1 MNKKSNEKGKWEQ
14 IDKDRSCRYNLSRI
28 KKGGM
33 SMRRA
38 VAFALML
45 VLLLGFAGC
54 AKEVKQQPVEE
65 PKPDPT
71 GPFVGICLPED
82 SNQWKENAR
91 LLEKEL
97 KTLGFEVKTE
107 YAQADPQMQINQI
120 KAMAEGQASCLVIA
134 PVDAMALTQELETSD
149 IAGIPVVAYDWQL
162 TDLESADGA
171 AGFDYFAIG
180 RALGEYIVSAK
191 ELKTAEEA
199 YTVEFIM
206 GSAEDSRALQLH
218 MGLMQILQPYL
229 DTGVLVCPS
238 GRTAF
243 ADTYTIKEDPETAA
257 QKLSK
262 YLAEHYEKE
271 QLDILCVA
279 SDEMAAACAEALTD
293 AGYTEENWPLITGQG
308 GLPEAL
314 KQIIAGKQTVT
325 VYKDRPALAKAC
337 AQVVSSLATGAV
349 IPEETSY
356 QNIVVDS
363 KNYEEKLVKT
373 GIYSKKDLKS

>member
-1 MNKKSNEKGKWEQ
+1 MK
-14 IDKDRSCRYNLSRI
+14 
-28 KKGGM
+28 
-33 SMRRA
+33 RA
-38 VAFALML
+38 VAFVLML
-45 VLLLGFAGC
+45 ILLMSFAGC
-54 AKEVKQQPVEE
+54 GEKELQQPAEE
-65 PKPDPT
+65 PEQEPT

-82 SNQWKENAR
+82 SDQWKENAQ

-97 KTLGFEVKTE
+97 EAMGFEVKTE
-107 YAQADPQMQINQI
+107 YAQKDPQMQIKQI
-120 KAMAEGQASCLVIA
+120 REMAEGQVSCLVIA

-149 IAGIPVVAYDWQL
+149 IVGIPVVAYDWQL

-218 MGLMQILQPYL
+218 TGLMEILQPYL
-229 DTGVLVCPS
+229 DAGVLVCPS

-262 YLAEHYEKE
+262 YLSEHYEKE

-279 SDEMAAACAEALTD
+279 SDEMVAACAEALSE
-293 AGYTEENWPLITGQG
+293 AGYSKENWPLITGQG
-308 GLPEAL
+308 GLPEAVR
-314 KQIIAGKQTVT
+314 QIIAGEQTVT

-337 AQVVSSLATGAV
+337 AQVVSSLATGTV
-349 IPEETSY
+349 IPEETVF
-356 QNIVVDS
+356 QNVVVDS
-363 KNYEEKLVKT
+363 ENYEEKLVKT
-373 GIYSKKDLKS
+373 GIYEKKDLK